1 MSAPKTRAKR
11 SAAMAATHEPGS
23 PTDERAKRA
32 DVLPTEVMAQPA
44 QDSFAELLQESS
56 DGRVTLVDDAPQ
68 ATPVRA
74 KLPRAS
80 ADKLEALLDESRRR
94 EREELGA
101 MLDQRF
107 ATLRAEINEKLE
119 VICARLSSE
128 VEKLS
133 MRAVEVGDVADPAPP
148 EPTAVPTR
156 SQLWWEHVGHVWPSP
171 EEELSLESIEWS
183 VSASARRLGLDPLV
197 LFQSVLKLYAAD
209 PSVSMQPSG
218 RTAIDL
224 QVRLHEYLSRALE
237 VSA

>member
-1 MSAPKTRAKR
+1 MSAPKRRKR
-11 SAAMAATHEPGS
+11 G
-23 PTDERAKRA
+23 

-68 ATPVRA
+68 ATPAVRA

-80 ADKLEALLDESRRR
+80 ADKLEALLEESRRL

-119 VICARLSSE
+119 AICTRLSSE

-183 VSASARRLGLDPLV
+183 VSASARRLGLVPGV
-197 LFQSVLKLYAAD
+197 LFEKVLKLYAAD

-224 QVRLHEYLSRALE
+224 QVRLHEYLSRALPFNK
-237 VSA
+237 VSP

>member
-1 MSAPKTRAKR
+1 MSAPKRRKR
-11 SAAMAATHEPGS
+11 G
-23 PTDERAKRA
+23 

-68 ATPVRA
+68 ATPAVRA

-80 ADKLEALLDESRRR
+80 ADKLEALLEESRRL

-107 ATLRAEINEKLE
+107 ANLRAEINKKLE
-119 VICARLSSE
+119 AICTRLSSE

-133 MRAVEVGDVADPAPP
+133 MRAVEVGDVADPAPSQ
-148 EPTAVPTR
+148 PTLPTVLPTMSSFVTCGGMR
-156 SQLWWEHVGHVWPSP
+156 SELWWEHVGHVWPSP
-171 EEELSLESIEWS
+171 EEELSLESIEKS
-183 VSASARRLGLDPLV
+183 VSASARRLGIVPVV
-197 LFQSVLKLYAAD
+197 LFEKVLKLYAAD
-209 PSVSMQPSG
+209 PSVTMQPSG
-218 RTAIDL
+218 RSPIDL
-224 QVRLHEYLSRALE
+224 QLRLHEYLSRALE